1 MPRSSVMENDAALS
15 LRDVVVK
22 RRGRVVLRIE
32 ALDVAKGGVLG
43 LIGPNGA
50 GKSTLLTA
58 ICGMLRL
65 TSGAVRLFGN
75 RLTGPGASKAR
86 RDIALVM
93 QARDADPRLPI
104 SVQESVMSG
113 GYAKRGWFRTPG
125 RELARRASQMLEL
138 VGIGHLA
145 GRPLGQL
152 SGGEQQRAAIARAL
166 AQEPQVLLLDE
177 PTSAL
182 DWRAQRDI
190 LGCIAGLRDR
200 LGLTVL
206 LATHDLNSLESLC
219 DEVLCLESGRPLW
232 RGPAREALDADRLG
246 RLYRAEVAVVSHAG
260 RRVVLF

>member
-1 MPRSSVMENDAALS
+1 MPRLVAMANEPALS
-15 LRDVVVK
+15 LRDVTVK
-22 RRGRVVLRIE
+22 RRDRVALRMDALDLDKGRVL
-32 ALDVAKGGVLG
+32 GV
-43 LIGPNGA
+43 IGPNGA
-50 GKSTLLTA
+50 GKSTLLA
-58 ICGMLRL
+58 AVCGLLRL
-65 TSGAVRLFGN
+65 SCGVVQLFGHD
-75 RLTGPGASKAR
+75 LAGPGASQAR

-93 QARDADPRLPI
+93 QAQDVDPRLPI
-104 SVQESVMSG
+104 SVLESVMSG
-113 GYAKRGWFRTPG
+113 GYARRGWLRPPG
-125 RELARRASQMLEL
+125 RELARRASEMLEL

-166 AQEPQVLLLDE
+166 TQQPRVLLLDE

-190 LGCIAGLRDR
+190 LGCIASLRER
-200 LGLTVL
+200 LELTVL

-219 DEVLCLESGRPLW
+219 HEVLCLESGRPLW

-246 RLYRAEVAVVSHAG
+246 GLYRAEVAVVSHGG